1 MRNIMYILTSVV
13 VFLLFILLPRYSNAN
28 DKLFYLTQKGA
39 MACLSRVMYEEA
51 NTQPYVGRKAVVEV
65 VINRATASK
74 KHVCDII
81 RERSQFSWVN
91 KNTNVYRLTDS
102 KKSERDVLTITKEVV
117 SGKQVL
123 SNNTMFFYSKS
134 LASPAWA
141 AKMDCR
147 DIADHTFC
155 KQRVGR

>member
-1 MRNIMYILTSVV
+1 MRDITYILTSAV
-13 VFLLFILLPRYSNAN
+13 VFLLLILLPRYSSAN
-28 DKLFYLTQKGA
+28 DKLFYITQNGA
-39 MACLSRVMYEEA
+39 MACLARVMYEEA

-65 VINRATASK
+65 VINRAIASN

-102 KKSERDVLTITKEVV
+102 KKSERDVLTITKEIV

-123 SNNTMFFYSKS
+123 SDNTKFFYSKS

-141 AKMDCR
+141 TKMDCI
-147 DIADHTFC
+147 DIVDHTFC
-155 KQRVGR
+155 KQRVR